1 MRRSQKAIQTG
12 GTGGGLRRMLPGEHL
27 APAQSAGGPPKE
39 MRRMTSRKHL
49 APKRT
54 VGAYRP
60 TRKNKNALRRWRQ
73 GKSVGFTWISSLK
86 AKGLIPRSNGTKRVS
101 PKYR

>member
-1 MRRSQKAIQTG
+1 
-12 GTGGGLRRMLPGEHL
+12 
-27 APAQSAGGPPKE
+27 

-49 APKRT
+49 APART

-60 TRKNKNALRRWRQ
+60 TRKNKNALRRWKQ

>member
-12 GTGGGLRRMLPGEHL
+12 GTGGGLR
-27 APAQSAGGPPKE
+27 PPKE

-60 TRKNKNALRRWRQ
+60 TRKNKNALRRWKQ